1 MVEMFRWCD
10 ICVHCSTRP
19 FLSVMEKKWIV
30 FQLLKVLEEC
40 QSKRVSIAMIPG
52 SFSSCRVSGKEP
64 SYLAK
69 VEMHVIS
76 TSPQVYHGDIKTE
89 NILLTGWD
97 WYVPCG
103 NDSSFCIWLHFP
115 SEPCK
120 VEMLSRTA

>member
-1 MVEMFRWCD
+1 MDCL
-10 ICVHCSTRP
+10 STTKGLGGMP
-19 FLSVMEKKWIV
+19 VKKGKHSHDSR
-30 FQLLKVLEEC
+30 LL
-40 QSKRVSIAMIPG
+40 
-52 SFSSCRVSGKEP
+52 SSCCVSGKDP

-69 VEMHVIS
+69 VKMHVIS

-103 NDSSFCIWLHFP
+103 NDSSFYIWLHFP

-120 VEMLSRTA
+120 VEMLSRAA

>member
-1 MVEMFRWCD
+1 MWIF
-10 ICVHCSTRP
+10 IYCSTRP

-40 QSKRVSIAMIPG
+40 QSKRVSIAVIPG
-52 SFSSCRVSGKEP
+52 SFSSSMSVREEP

-69 VEMHVIS
+69 VNMLVIS

-97 WYVPCG
+97 WYVPYG
-103 NDSSFCIWLHFP
+103 NDSSFYIILAT
-115 SEPCK
+115 
-120 VEMLSRTA
+120 LSK